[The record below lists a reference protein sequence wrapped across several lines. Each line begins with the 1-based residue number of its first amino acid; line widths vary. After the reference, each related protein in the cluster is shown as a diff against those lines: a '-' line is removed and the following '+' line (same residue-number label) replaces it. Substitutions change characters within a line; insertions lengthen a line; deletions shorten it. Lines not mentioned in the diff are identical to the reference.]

1 MNVCLCG
8 IEAEEGSALCARC
21 AALQILELPASAMP
35 EEIKAAYHL
44 LVKVW
49 HPDRFQGD
57 KKLSVAAEEK
67 LKAINSAYLTLT
79 SPAEKK
85 RERRPRREA
94 PPASASVNES
104 PRPPSAGPESFS
116 GARRATKSSLRSRL
130 LTFAATGLVQR
141 LLVLAFGLGA
151 SAVGLKL
158 IDSQLASDPATG
170 AVYSDYKA
178 AMAKELEAPKKR
190 FRDEFAL
197 TLGVLKPQQ
206 SAPTPAPAIAAGTV
220 TGQQAPGPQT
230 AAYRLPRKAPPSPAR
245 ILPFIT
251 VDMTKDEVIAIA
263 GPPISST
270 GDEIA
275 YKGSELHFE
284 DGKLVGWKID
294 PATSPM
300 RVKLWPDAAVD
311 TSLKY
316 FSVGS
321 TKNDVLVVQGTPT
334 TLAQGKFAYG
344 ASEIYFQNN
353 RVVSWKNDPASVPL
367 RAISR

>member
-21 AALQILELPASAMP
+21 AALRILELPASAMP

-130 LTFAATGLVQR
+130 LTF
-141 LLVLAFGLGA
+141 

-170 AVYSDYKA
+170 AVYADYKT

-206 SAPTPAPAIAAGTV
+206 STPVAAAGNATD
-220 TGQQAPGPQT
+220 QPAPGPQT
-230 AAYRLPRKAPPSPAR
+230 A
-245 ILPFIT
+245 
-251 VDMTKDEVIAIA
+251 
-263 GPPISST
+263 
-270 GDEIA
+270 
-275 YKGSELHFE
+275 
-284 DGKLVGWKID
+284 
-294 PATSPM
+294 
-300 RVKLWPDAAVD
+300 
-311 TSLKY
+311 
-316 FSVGS
+316 
-321 TKNDVLVVQGTPT
+321 
-334 TLAQGKFAYG
+334 
-344 ASEIYFQNN
+344 
-353 RVVSWKNDPASVPL
+353 
-367 RAISR
+367 

>member
-21 AALQILELPASAMP
+21 AALRILELPGSAMP

-94 PPASASVNES
+94 PPASAGVNES

-116 GARRATKSSLRSRL
+116 GARCATKSSLRSRL
-130 LTFAATGLVQR
+130 LTFAAVGLVQR

-206 SAPTPAPAIAAGTV
+206 SAPVAAAGNATD
-220 TGQQAPGPQT
+220 QPAPGPQT
-230 AAYRLPRKAPPSPAR
+230 AAYRMPRKAPLAPAR

-263 GPPISST
+263 GTPVSST

-275 YKGSELHFE
+275 YKGSELYFA
-284 DGKLVGWKID
+284 DSKLVGWKID